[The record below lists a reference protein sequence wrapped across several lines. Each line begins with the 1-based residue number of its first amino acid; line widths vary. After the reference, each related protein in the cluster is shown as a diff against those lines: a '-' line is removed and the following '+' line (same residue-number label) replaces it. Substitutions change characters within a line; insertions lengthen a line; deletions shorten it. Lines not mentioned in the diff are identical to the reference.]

1 MNIVL
6 FLTLYLINIRLCEA
20 SDQKFLLKKVV
31 FYRYINPS
39 NHFNYYSFTNKTEV
53 VFTTFQENSLELA
66 YESLNQYNTSSFASL
81 FFKNLQVQYIV
92 KETCF
97 GNNYYDFQ
105 LGKRICYENLI
116 NLNVIKN
123 EGITN
128 YKAPVL
134 TYKVLFDDEIFLC
147 KFEALEIT
155 QKNSNQTVLSGLIYG
170 FNKEKKRWM
179 DHLDSSNKCNDFSKM
194 EDVQFLDNPFFKNMP
209 KDITNITSAVI
220 KDDLTGDKKN
230 DKKVNPLLGI
240 IIKRFENSAGFFIK
254 EAEVEF
260 LPKKN
265 KALIPIY
272 GSLEQK
278 NNENDLNSFVDQ
290 FFQLKFFSKVSDTD
304 IFQYR
309 VTSLSDDFILCK
321 FVSNTIFLQ
330 KSIEDKGI
338 ILRGK
343 IYASRDNGN
352 IWDESKKDECSS
364 PGIISDLVFIN
375 KYKLFLNVP
384 IDYKINFSVD
394 QKKINLKEEEL
405 TDQDFKELMSFFK
418 NYGFRFKD
426 FAPFEYSGM
435 KYHQKKHFLYYD
447 DENLKETYP
456 GYYNFEEE
464 RLTDVL
470 KNKDDLLKIKHLDLS
485 ANEINRLP
493 VALFKLKN
501 LTHLYLNDNHIEFLP
516 EEIGWLK
523 NLKFLNIDYNKLQM
537 LPFSLQLI
545 PSLKIW
551 CKSQHFNFYDEEI
564 PESIRKKVDIDS
576 SNNRII
582 ERLIDKQVSLN

>member
-1 MNIVL
+1 M
-6 FLTLYLINIRLCEA
+6 RLCEA
-20 SDQKFLLKKVV
+20 SDKKSLLKEVV
-31 FYRYINPS
+31 FYRYVNLN
-39 NHFNYYSFTNKTEV
+39 NHFNYYSFTNKIEV

-66 YESLNQYNTSSFASL
+66 YESLDQYNIFSFNSL
-81 FFKNLQVQYIV
+81 FFKNLPVQYV
-92 KETCF
+92 FKEKSHEDK
-97 GNNYYDFQ
+97 NYDFQ
-105 LGKRICYENLI
+105 LGKRICYENFI

-123 EGITN
+123 EGINN

-155 QKNSNQTVLSGLIYG
+155 KKNSRQTVLSGLIYG
-170 FNKEKKRWM
+170 FNKEKKRWT
-179 DHLDSSNKCNDFSKM
+179 DDLDIANKCNDFSKM

-209 KDITNITSAVI
+209 KDITSITSVEI
-220 KDDLTGDKKN
+220 KDDLTGNKKN
-230 DKKVNPLLGI
+230 DKKVNPLSGI
-240 IIKRFENSAGFFIK
+240 MIKRFENSVGFFTK

-260 LPKKN
+260 RSKKN
-265 KALIPIY
+265 NVLTPIY

-278 NNENDLNSFVDQ
+278 NNENKLNSFVDQ
-290 FFQLKFFSKVSDTD
+290 LFQLKFFSKVNDTD

-309 VTSLSDDFILCK
+309 VTSMTDDFILCK

-330 KSIEDKGI
+330 KTKNDEGI

-343 IYASRDNGN
+343 IYTSRDQGN
-352 IWDESKKDECSS
+352 TWNIEDKEDECSS
-364 PGIISDLVFIN
+364 PGIMSDLIFIN
-375 KYKLFLNVP
+375 KHKLFLNVP
-384 IDYKINFSVD
+384 LNHKINFSVI
-394 QKKINLKEEEL
+394 QQKINIKEEEL

-418 NYGFRFKD
+418 RYNFSFIN

-435 KYHQKKHFLYYD
+435 KYHTKEHFLYYD

-464 RLTDVL
+464 MHLTNVL
-470 KNKDDLLKIKHLDLS
+470 KNKDDLLRIKHLDLS
-485 ANEINRLP
+485 ANKINWLP
-493 VALFKLKN
+493 IALFKLKN
-501 LTHLYLNDNHIEFLP
+501 LTHLYLNDNQIEFLP

-523 NLKFLNIDYNKLQM
+523 NLRFLNLDYNKLQM

-545 PSLKIW
+545 SSLKIW

-564 PESIRKKVDIDS
+564 PESIKNKVDIDS